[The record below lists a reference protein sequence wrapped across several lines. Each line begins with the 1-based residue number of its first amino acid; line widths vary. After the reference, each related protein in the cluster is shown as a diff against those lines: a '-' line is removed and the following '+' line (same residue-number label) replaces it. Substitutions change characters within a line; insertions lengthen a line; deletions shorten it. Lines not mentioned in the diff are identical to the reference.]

1 MKKRIS
7 LTIDKELLSQID
19 RLVDGNEIQSRS
31 EVFDHL
37 LRGFFQPVVDR
48 AVLLAGGDGVRM
60 RPFSYEIPKPL
71 IPVNSKPVL
80 EHMITALRDSGIKDI
95 IICTGRLGE
104 KIVKYF
110 GDGSKFGVK
119 ITYSQEKKPL
129 GTGGA
134 LKLAQTFI
142 GKKPFLLIHGDLL
155 VRINFNELIKFHQ
168 QNKGLVTMALTS
180 VDNPQDFG
188 MVELQGFQVTGF
200 VDRKLKRAKE
210 ERVSHL
216 VSSGI
221 YVIEPEVFQM
231 IPKGK
236 KVMLEEVV
244 FPKLIT
250 KEKLIGF
257 PFKGPWFDLTTPK
270 EYEKAIKKWR

>member
-7 LTIDKELLSQID
+7 LTIDKELLFQVD
-19 RLVDGNEIQSRS
+19 KLVDGNEIQSRS
-31 EVFDHL
+31 EALDHL
-37 LRGFFQPVVDR
+37 LRGHFQPVVAK

-80 EHMITALRDSGIKDI
+80 EHMITALHDSGIKDI

-104 KIVKYF
+104 KVVKYF

-119 ITYSQEKKPL
+119 ITYSQEERSL

-142 GKKPFLLIHGDLL
+142 GQKPFLLIHGDLL
-155 VRINFNELIKFHQ
+155 ARVNFNELIKFHQ

-200 VDRKLKRAKE
+200 VDRKLKRGRE

-221 YVIEPEVFQM
+221 YVVDPNIFKM
-231 IPKGK
+231 IPAGR
-236 KVMLEEVV
+236 KVMLEETV
-244 FPKLIT
+244 FPKLIE
-250 KEKLIGF
+250 KEKLVGF
-257 PFKGPWFDLTTPK
+257 PFKGLWFDLTTPR
-270 EYEKAIKKWR
+270 EYEKAIKKWH

>member
-7 LTIDKELLSQID
+7 LTIDKELLSQVD
-19 RLVDGNEIQSRS
+19 RLVDGKEIQSRS
-31 EVFDHL
+31 EAFDHL
-37 LRGFFQPVVDR
+37 LRGFFQPVVEK

-71 IPVNSKPVL
+71 IPVKAKPVL
-80 EHMITALRDSGIKDI
+80 EHMIVSLRESGIKEI
-95 IICTGRLGE
+95 IICTGRLSE

-110 GDGSKFGVK
+110 GDGSKLAVK

-134 LKLAQTFI
+134 LKLAQPYI
-142 GKKPFLLIHGDLL
+142 GRKPFLLIHGDLL
-155 VRINFNELIKFHQ
+155 ARIDFSELIRFHL
-168 QNKGLVTMALTS
+168 QNNGLVTMALTS

-188 MVELQGFQVTGF
+188 MVELQGLKVAGF
-200 VDRKLKRAKE
+200 VDRKLKRSRGEK
-210 ERVSHL
+210 VSHL
-216 VSSGI
+216 VNSGI
-221 YVIEPEVFQM
+221 YVVDPEVFKM

-236 KVMLEEVV
+236 NMLEEAV
-244 FPKLIT
+244 FPRLVE

-257 PFKGPWFDLTTPK
+257 PFKGLWFDLTTPK
-270 EYEKAIKKWR
+270 EYEKAIKKWC